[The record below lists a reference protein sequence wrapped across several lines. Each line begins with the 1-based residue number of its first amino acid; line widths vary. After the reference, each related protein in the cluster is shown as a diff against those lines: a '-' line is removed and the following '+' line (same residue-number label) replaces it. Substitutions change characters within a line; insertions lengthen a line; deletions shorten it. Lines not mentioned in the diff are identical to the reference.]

1 MFGSDSTNLTLKGMC
16 DADWA
21 GCRVDRKSTSG
32 YVFKIGGAPVSWC
45 SRKQS
50 AVALSSTEAEYISMC
65 EAAKE
70 AIWLSKI
77 WTHLRKGINCTPVQ
91 IQVDNQGA
99 ICVAKN
105 TSSSRRTKHI
115 DIRYHFV
122 RDQTLRGTIKFQYCS
137 TENMLADILTKSLA
151 RVKFEKFRKDL
162 AIDSIGHMWARGSV
176 EIMHS
181 NVLSCL
187 DQILCISICA
197 HVI

>member
-1 MFGSDSTNLTLKGMC
+1 MC

-45 SRKQS
+45 SRKQC
-50 AVALSSTEAEYISMC
+50 AVALSSTEAEYISMS

-70 AIWLSKI
+70 AIWLSKV
-77 WTHLRKGINCTPVQ
+77 WSHLRKGTVCTPVQ

-105 TSSSRRTKHI
+105 TTSSRRTKHI

-122 RDQTLRGTIKFQYCS
+122 RDQTLKGTISFEYCP
-137 TENMLADILTKSLA
+137 TEEMHADILTKPLA
-151 RVKFEKFRKDL
+151 RVKFEKFRKSL
-162 AIDSIGHMWARGSV
+162 AISSLEHM
-176 EIMHS
+176 
-181 NVLSCL
+181 
-187 DQILCISICA
+187 
-197 HVI
+197 